1 VDWSGQKGWRVDL
14 VQDWCDPLHQARPL
28 RGVCRESGIAF
39 QAYSLLNAPGWR
51 RKHGRN
57 MVLTHPTIAAVAAEL
72 ETSAARSAH
81 AHQPFPWVV
90 GKLGPTVF
98 FDRGGLRRV
107 VMAWALAR
115 EISVLPRSTNAA
127 HLAENLALLPNGASE
142 PEPLV
147 LPEDALRRIDE
158 LDGTEG
164 DPYG

>member
-1 VDWSGQKGWRVDL
+1 MDWSGQKGWRVDL

-81 AHQPFPWVV
+81 AYPAAFPLGSGQAGPHGLSLTQV
-90 GKLGPTVF
+90 GCA
-98 FDRGGLRRV
+98 GL
-107 VMAWALAR
+107 
-115 EISVLPRSTNAA
+115 
-127 HLAENLALLPNGASE
+127 
-142 PEPLV
+142 
-147 LPEDALRRIDE
+147 
-158 LDGTEG
+158 
-164 DPYG
+164 

>member
-57 MVLTHPTIAAVAAEL
+57 MVLTHPTVLAVATEL

-81 AHQPFPWVV
+81 AHPHSLSPW
-90 GKLGPTVF
+90 
-98 FDRGGLRRV
+98 
-107 VMAWALAR
+107 
-115 EISVLPRSTNAA
+115 
-127 HLAENLALLPNGASE
+127 
-142 PEPLV
+142 
-147 LPEDALRRIDE
+147 
-158 LDGTEG
+158 
-164 DPYG
+164 